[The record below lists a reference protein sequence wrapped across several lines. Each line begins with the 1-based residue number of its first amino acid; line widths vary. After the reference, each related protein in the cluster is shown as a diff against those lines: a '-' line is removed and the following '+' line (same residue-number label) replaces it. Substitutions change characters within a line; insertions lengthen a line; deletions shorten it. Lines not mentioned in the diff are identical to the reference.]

1 MVEYKTLTAD
11 QPAAPEQLNV
21 FAKDGW
27 ELLQILLW
35 EGIFLHYF
43 KRERLYG

>member
-11 QPAAPEQLNV
+11 QPAAPEQLGK
-21 FAKDGW
+21 FAEEGW

-35 EGIFLHYF
+35 GKEFLHYF
-43 KRERLYG
+43 KRERLDG